1 MDLRGI
7 LPRQFEYLFN
17 EISKIQTK
25 NRFMRERRNNTGADS
40 RKSVSPGGVKGC
52 SMNYTQFGENIKE
65 ISFEIVCSYSEIYN
79 EQIFDLLETNV
90 SN

>member
-1 MDLRGI
+1 

-25 NRFMRERRNNTGADS
+25 NKFLRERKIGGGSS
-40 RKSVSPGGVKGC
+40 RKSLSPNMKGGVD
-52 SMNYTQFGENIKE
+52 NYSQFGENIKE

-79 EQIFDLLETNV
+79 E
-90 SN
+90 